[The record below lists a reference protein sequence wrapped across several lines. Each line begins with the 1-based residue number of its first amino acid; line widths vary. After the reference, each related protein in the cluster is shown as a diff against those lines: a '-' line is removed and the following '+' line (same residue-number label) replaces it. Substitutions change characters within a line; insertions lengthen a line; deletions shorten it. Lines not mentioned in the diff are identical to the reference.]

1 MLKIAFLVT
10 EDWYFVSHRL
20 ALGIAAKNEGHEVF
34 VITRCRDHLETI
46 RSAGLRVL
54 PLEMDR
60 RGLSPLG
67 LIREILHVVRLY
79 VSERPDIVHHVALR
93 PVLVGGVA
101 ARLVGIKNVVSA
113 LAGMGFL
120 FADTRH
126 DSLITKG
133 LKCILPWLVGR
144 GRAIVQNSED
154 ATLLTKCGVLQERIR
169 LVPGSGVNT
178 DEYRL
183 QSKESEPPVVMMAS
197 RLLLDKG
204 VLEFVEAAR
213 LVNRS
218 QKLARFV
225 LVGEPDHDNPASVHE
240 LQIQQWVEDGVV
252 EAWGRQEKMSEVLPQ
267 ATIFCLPSSYREGMP
282 KALLEAM
289 ACGVPCI
296 TTDAP
301 GCRDAV
307 RHDDNGLL
315 VPIKDA
321 EALAEAIKRLLQN
334 PDEQQRMGARGR
346 ERAEKEFNQEIIIQQ
361 TLDVYREMISKK

>member
-20 ALGIAAKNEGHEVF
+20 QLGIAARKAGYEVV
-34 VITRCRDHLETI
+34 VITRCRDHAEAI

-67 LIREILHVVRLY
+67 LTREILQVVRLY
-79 VSERPDIVHHVALR
+79 LSERPDIVHHVALR

-120 FADTRH
+120 FTDNRH
-126 DSLITKG
+126 DSFISKS
-133 LKCILPWLVGR
+133 LKCILPLLVGR

-154 ATLLTKCGVLQERIR
+154 ATLLTKCSVPQEKIR

-178 DEYRL
+178 EEYQPQL
-183 QSKESEPPVVMMAS
+183 KESESPVVMMAS

-213 LVNRS
+213 IVNRR
-218 QKLARFV
+218 QKVARFV
-225 LVGEPDHDNPASVHE
+225 LVGEPDHDNPASVHVA
-240 LQIQQWVEDGVV
+240 QIQQWVVDGAV
-252 EAWGRQEKMSEVLPQ
+252 EAWGRQEKMSEILPQ

-289 ACGVPCI
+289 ACGLPCI
-296 TTDAP
+296 TTNAP

-307 RHDDNGLL
+307 RHEDNGLL

-321 EALAEAIKRLLQN
+321 KALAEAIIRLLQN
-334 PDEQQRMGARGR
+334 PDERLRMGARGR

-361 TLDVYREMISKK
+361 TLDVYREIIITE

>member
-1 MLKIAFLVT
+1 MRKIAFLVT

-20 ALGIAAKNEGHEVF
+20 TLGVAAKKAGYEVV
-34 VITRCRDHLETI
+34 VITRCRDHAETI
-46 RSAGLRVL
+46 RSAGFRVL

-60 RGLSPLG
+60 RGLNPLG
-67 LIREILHVVRLY
+67 LVHEILQVFRIY
-79 VSERPDIVHHVALR
+79 RSERPDIVHHVALR
-93 PVLVGGVA
+93 PVLVGGIA
-101 ARLVGIKNVVSA
+101 ARVVFINNVVSA

-120 FADTRH
+120 FTNNRH
-126 DSLITKG
+126 DLLITRG
-133 LKCILPWLVGR
+133 LKFILPWLVGR

-154 ATLLTKCGVLQERIR
+154 ATLLEKCGVPQEKIR
-169 LVPGSGVNT
+169 LVPGSGVDT
-178 DEYRL
+178 REYQP
-183 QSKESEPPVVMMAS
+183 QSKGSESPVVMMAS

-225 LVGEPDHDNPASVHE
+225 LVGEPDHDNPASVSE
-240 LQIQQWVEDGVV
+240 LQIQQWVEDGAV
-252 EAWGRQEKMSEVLPQ
+252 EAWGRQEKMSEILPQ
-267 ATIFCLPSSYREGMP
+267 ATIFCLPSYREGMP

-289 ACGVPCI
+289 ACGLPCI
-296 TTDAP
+296 TTYAP

-307 RHDDNGLL
+307 RHQDNGLL

-321 EALAEAIKRLLQN
+321 EALAAAIIRLLQN

-361 TLDVYREMISKK
+361 TLDVYREIFITE

>member
-20 ALGIAAKNEGHEVF
+20 QLGIAARKAGYEVV
-34 VITRCRDHLETI
+34 VITRCRDYAEAI

-67 LIREILHVVRLY
+67 LTREILQVVRLY
-79 VSERPDIVHHVALR
+79 LSERPDIVHHVALR

-101 ARLVGIKNVVSA
+101 ARLVGIKNLVSV

-120 FADTRH
+120 FTDNRH
-126 DSLITKG
+126 DSLISKS
-133 LKCILPWLVGR
+133 LKCILPWLVGP
-144 GRAIVQNSED
+144 GRAIVQNLED
-154 ATLLTKCGVLQERIR
+154 ATLLTKCRVPQDRIR

-178 DEYRL
+178 EKY
-183 QSKESEPPVVMMAS
+183 QPQPKESEPPVVMMAS

-213 LVNRS
+213 HINKS

-225 LVGEPDHDNPASVHE
+225 LVGEPDHDNPASVAE
-240 LQIQQWVEDGVV
+240 SQIQQWVQDGAV
-252 EAWGRQEKMSEVLPQ
+252 EAWGHQEKMNEILPQ
-267 ATIFCLPSSYREGMP
+267 ATIFCLPSYREGMP

-296 TTDAP
+296 TTNAP

-307 RHDDNGLL
+307 RHEDNGLL

-321 EALAEAIKRLLQN
+321 KALAEGIKRLLQN
-334 PDEQQRMGARGR
+334 PDERLRMGARGR
-346 ERAEKEFNQEIIIQQ
+346 ERAEKEFNQEFIIQQ
-361 TLDVYREMISKK
+361 TLNVYMEIISKK